1 MQAVTVE
8 RTITSNEVA
17 SAIIAIKMSVN
28 QRLYEKG
35 LITEEMY
42 TRAKDMILKGEMRH
56 TYPLRK
62 L

>member
-8 RTITSNEVA
+8 RTITSNEAVA

-35 LITEEMY
+35 VLTEEMY
-42 TRAKDMILKGEMRH
+42 TRAKDIILKDEMRH
-56 TYPLRK
+56 T
-62 L
+62 

>member
-42 TRAKDMILKGEMRH
+42 TRAKDIILKDEMRH
-56 TYPLRK
+56 T
-62 L
+62 